1 MALSKEERAYLE
13 SEATKKHG
21 SDYDFAKLS
30 DADLADVF
38 DSEGSGK
45 TQETQA
51 GPSTGDYALRSLD
64 YERVAGAAGL
74 AKLLGQY
81 NPEEFAKAGKMQGN
95 IPSSQELYERAG
107 LADKNS
113 IGGFL
118 SGLATDMATSPSTYA
133 SFGTAAAVKNM
144 PRLAKA
150 AELLKYLN
158 PVGEVVN
165 QGVGKTLKYGGGKI
179 YKSAFS
185 DLDKVAKDAARSGKP
200 AFLPSDLAR
209 EGKVRG
215 WTSESIKD
223 QFQDLLTNYG
233 NQRENLL
240 KTGTVP
246 FDENVM
252 AQPVLDE
259 IKRLGTSIEPADQDR
274 AQELGTWLTKVM
286 DNIKNRGGA
295 TAEEMNEFRQ
305 RVDKNMPSMYSG
317 ESSAAKELGQAKAG
331 AARTEAARMSA
342 NPALFDELGQKQKV
356 LFDTMEKQQ
365 DLANRGLGID
375 RVGAF
380 DVGLAIYDPKF
391 FAVKKGIETLAK
403 QGPRSMI
410 GAGTEATGDFL
421 LKNPWLIKTPIRQS
435 FVDSGRDQ

>member
-13 SEATKKHG
+13 SEAAKKHG
-21 SDYDFAKLS
+21 KEYDFAKLS

-38 DSEGSGK
+38 DSEGDSQ
-45 TQETQA
+45 TQESQS
-51 GPSTGDYALRSLD
+51 GPSGGDYALRSLD
-64 YERVAGAAGL
+64 YERTPGAAGL

-81 NPEEFAKAGKMQGN
+81 NPEEFAKAAKMQGN
-95 IPSSQELYERAG
+95 VPSSQELYERAG

-118 SGLATDMATSPSTYA
+118 SGLATDIATSPSTYA
-133 SFGTAAAVKNM
+133 SFGSSALLKNF
-144 PRLAKA
+144 PKIAKS

-158 PVGEVVN
+158 PVGEAVN
-165 QGVGKTLKYGGGKI
+165 QGVGKSLKYGGGKI

-233 NQRENLL
+233 KQREDLL
-240 KTGTVP
+240 KAGTVP

-252 AQPVLDE
+252 AQPILDE
-259 IKRLGTSIEPADQDR
+259 IKRLGTSIEPADRER
-274 AQELGTWLTKVM
+274 AQELGMWLSSVM

-305 RVDKNMPSMYSG
+305 RIDKNMPSMYSG
-317 ESSAAKELGQAKAG
+317 QSSAAKELGQAKAG

-342 NPALFDELGQKQKV
+342 DPVLFDELGQKQKV

-365 DLANRGLGID
+365 DLANKGFGVD

-380 DVGLAIYDPKF
+380 DIGLAMYDPKF
-391 FAVKKGIETLAK
+391 FAVKKGFEMLTK

-435 FVDSGRDQ
+435 FVDSGTDQ